1 MSDGPRNGDLRA
13 PGDLDA
19 PTRAGGAPWLS
30 RALGTRRFPS
40 GSGSI
45 VFLCGLALAPLVV
58 RDAYLL
64 HIFILAL
71 TWLIVVAA
79 WDLITGYGG
88 VFSFGQIAFFVIGA
102 YASGILTKSTSL
114 SPWFGLLAGGLVAA
128 VAGVAIGIPCLRVR
142 GVYVA
147 VVTYA
152 LHLVLPTAIL
162 RGESF
167 GTGGAGGLLGIPPL
181 GLAGSAFSPLDK
193 IPWFYTGLALAALS
207 LYLIYFHLLPSPFG
221 LGLKAL
227 RDSEDLAQSL
237 GVNEY
242 RTKIAVFA
250 ASAFFTGVAGAFYA
264 HYTGSLSQRLLSMDL
279 FLLIMIMLTV
289 GGMGRYPGAV
299 LGTLIFTFANEF
311 LRISGSLRLI
321 ITGGIII
328 LAILAMPE
336 GLVQVGD
343 VAWRRLRR
351 RVGRP
356 EAESTEGT

>member
-1 MSDGPRNGDLRA
+1 MNDGPQ
-13 PGDLDA
+13 
-19 PTRAGGAPWLS
+19 TRARPTDDGAVRNAGERGL
-30 RALGTRRFPS
+30 RRVLRTRTVPH
-40 GSGSI
+40 GSGSVGL
-45 VFLCGLALAPLVV
+45 VFALALIPLVL
-58 RDAYLL
+58 RDTYLL
-64 HIFILAL
+64 HIFVLAFI
-71 TWLIVVAA
+71 WLIVVAA

-114 SPWFGLLAGGLVAA
+114 SPWLGLLAGGLVAA
-128 VAGVAIGIPCLRVR
+128 VAGIAISLPCLRVR

-167 GTGGAGGLLGIPPL
+167 GTGGAGGLLGIPTL
-181 GLAGSAFSPLDK
+181 GLGGAGFSPLDK
-193 IPWFYTGLALAALS
+193 VPWFYTGLGLAAVS
-207 LYLIYFHLLPSPFG
+207 VYLIYFRLLRSPFG
-221 LGLKAL
+221 LGLRAL

-242 RTKIAVFA
+242 RTKVTVFA

-264 HYTGSLSQRLLSMDL
+264 HYTGSLSQRLLGMDL

-299 LGTLIFTFANEF
+299 LGTFIFTFANEF

-328 LAILAMPE
+328 VAILALPE
-336 GLVQVGD
+336 GLVQAGD
-343 VAWRRLRR
+343 IARRRLRR
-351 RVGRP
+351 PGGGARSEPGG
-356 EAESTEGT
+356 EA